1 MSQSGEPCTSV
12 GVGPPVLIEA
22 PLLSVPPPGTWR
34 TLLAW
39 PGRRWLSALLGALG
53 TVAVVALSTAM
64 IPNPVFGRSVPTTW
78 WAWPVLLVTGI
89 LAGLLGAT
97 YVRGATTPEPASR
110 TGFVGGILS
119 YLAVGCPVCN
129 KLALLALGYTGALQW
144 FAPVQPVLAAA
155 GVALLGFALRRRLQG
170 EQACPVRQRSS

>member
-1 MSQSGEPCTSV
+1 MPQSGEPSASDAV
-12 GVGPPVLIEA
+12 APP
-22 PLLSVPPPGTWR
+22 LSVSAPILSLRPPGTWR
-34 TLLAW
+34 TLVAW
-39 PGRRWLSALLGALG
+39 PGRRWFASLLGALG
-53 TVAVVALSTAM
+53 TVGVVGLTTAM

-97 YVRGATTPEPASR
+97 YVRGTAAPERASR
-110 TGFVGGILS
+110 SGVVGGVLS

-129 KLALLALGYTGALQW
+129 KVALLALGYTGALQW

-155 GVALLGFALRRRLQG
+155 GVALLGFALWRRLQG
-170 EQACPVRQRSS
+170 ELACPAGSRSH